1 MPLATDQTAALAT
14 GTAATGLASDPPS
27 DGRTNAAPQGPV
39 LAGGVARGAI
49 PPVPRDEAL
58 QGRRQA
64 RLRVRVPLSVE
75 VPDATIA
82 LLEAAAPLVRTIRE
96 HAPELR
102 ALRESGKTFVK
113 EADRILRAERRKK
126 RAAAR
131 R

>member
-1 MPLATDQTAALAT
+1 M
-14 GTAATGLASDPPS
+14 
-27 DGRTNAAPQGPV
+27 
-39 LAGGVARGAI
+39 
-49 PPVPRDEAL
+49 
-58 QGRRQA
+58 A
-64 RLRVRVPLSVE
+64 RLRVRLPLSVE

-102 ALRESGKTFVK
+102 ALRDSGKTFVK